1 MEICPSCGSE
11 APPDV
16 TVCGSCG
23 AELDRRTVSA
33 SGGDELRPVT
43 ALFAD
48 IVGSTGLGERLR
60 PDEVK
65 ALVGECITRMS
76 RAVEEHGGV
85 VESYM
90 GDGICACFGVPSAH
104 EDDPDRAA
112 EAALAVLATVTA
124 YADDIRQAWGIDE
137 FNVRVGINSGLAAV
151 GAVGAAQ
158 PRSVVLGDMTN
169 VAARIQAAA
178 DPGTILVGEGTARRL
193 MPRFSLE
200 PVGAL
205 SLKGRQAPVPAWRL
219 IRRKTSERDQMLT
232 PLVGREA
239 EAATL
244 ERAADDLRAGR
255 GQSLL
260 VLGEAGVGK
269 SRLVAELHAKV
280 GADITWLEGD
290 CRSYGSAAMYW
301 PFVEMIRGWLGV
313 EPAER
318 EIVVRT
324 RLRARLTSLYGDE
337 PAGGLPFI
345 AHLLAVELEP
355 AEREQLNGLAPDE
368 LAAGIRAAYCGWLDR
383 LAVERPVV
391 VAIEDLHDGD
401 AASSHLLEEILEL
414 TDRAPVMIVVSAR
427 PETDSAAARFRAHA
441 MTHFAH
447 RCEELTVQPISE
459 DAASRLLD
467 LILPGSLD
475 LHSRRELVTRAEGNP
490 LYLEEMARGLG
501 SEELR
506 PRTLTITAGTLPMP
520 PTLEAL
526 LVARIDRLGH
536 EARALGQLA
545 AIIGRHFSAMLL
557 TRVAGRELFDAGLPG
572 LLRSGVVR
580 EQRRYPEL
588 EYSFRHV
595 LLQQAARATPT
606 PERRA
611 ALFARVAEAFE
622 EVYADSLDDRMEVLA
637 HYHAQSGN
645 RRRALADLERAGD
658 RAAGLGQLAE
668 ATRLWERTLRVA
680 EELDDRSASERL
692 RDKIDGSG
700 AAHPRVVAEP
710 VSAAEPEA
718 PVRVPTRI
726 GRYAMERSPGE
737 AGDAMRA
744 IRDDGGMVIVH
755 LIGRTGG
762 GDDRGW
768 QRFRERARAAARVD
782 DPHLIS
788 EIDVD
793 EADGWRY
800 LAHPLPPG
808 GTLADRI
815 AAGEAEA
822 DLPAVVRAVA
832 QIAAGLESL
841 HREGLVHGGPG
852 AASMVFDVDGRA
864 ALIPIAIPAQGD
876 ADCPPELAGGGE
888 PTVASDVYAL
898 GSLTLSY
905 VEAAAGG
912 DTGAVAPDVMWSIQQ
927 ARAEDPGRRPTSAA
941 MFAQMLRTAQR
952 FAPTN

>member
-1 MEICPSCGSE
+1 MICPSCGIE
-11 APPDV
+11 VPPGAATCV
-16 TVCGSCG
+16 SCG
-23 AELDRRTVSA
+23 AAPDRPSA
-33 SGGDELRPVT
+33 AADGGDELRPVT

-60 PDEVK
+60 PEEVK
-65 ALVGECITRMS
+65 ALVGECITRIS
-76 RAVEEHGGV
+76 RAVEEYGGV

-90 GDGICACFGVPSAH
+90 GDGICACFGVPAAH

-112 EAALAVLATVTA
+112 EAALAVLATVSA
-124 YADDIRQAWGIDE
+124 YAEDIRHAWGIDE

-169 VAARIQAAA
+169 IAARIQAAA
-178 DPGTILVGEGTARRL
+178 EPGTILVGEGTARRL

-200 PVGAL
+200 PVGDL
-205 SLKGRQAPVPAWRL
+205 TLKGRQAVVPAWRL
-219 IRRKTSERDQMLT
+219 IRRKTSERDRTLT

-239 EAATL
+239 EAGRL

-260 VLGEAGVGK
+260 LLGEAGVGK
-269 SRLVAELHAKV
+269 SRLVAELRAMAGTDV
-280 GADITWLEGD
+280 TWLEGD

-324 RLRARLTSLYGDE
+324 RLRARLASLYGDE
-337 PAGGLPFI
+337 PTQGLPFI
-345 AHLLAVELEP
+345 AHLLGVELEP
-355 AEREQLNGLAPDE
+355 AEHEQLLGLAPDE

-383 LAVERPVV
+383 LAVHGPVV

-401 AASSHLLEEILEL
+401 AASSHLLEQILEL
-414 TDRAPVMIVVSAR
+414 TDRAPLMIVVSAR
-427 PETDSAAARFRAHA
+427 LETGSAAARFRAHA
-441 MTHFAH
+441 MTHFAY
-447 RCEELTVQPISE
+447 RCEELTVQPISD

-467 LILPGSLD
+467 VILPGSLD
-475 LHSRRELVTRAEGNP
+475 PHSSLELITRAEGNP

-506 PRTLTITAGTLPMP
+506 PRTLTITAGTPPMP

-526 LVARIDRLGH
+526 LVARIDRLDH
-536 EARALGQLA
+536 EARTLGQMA
-545 AIIGRHFSAMLL
+545 AIIGRHFPAALL
-557 TRVAGRELFDAGLPG
+557 TRVAGQDLFDAGMPG

-637 HYHAQSGN
+637 HYHAQGGN
-645 RRRALADLERAGD
+645 RARALVDLERAGD
-658 RAAGLGQLAE
+658 RAAGLGQPVE
-668 ATRLWERTLRVA
+668 ATRLWERALRVA
-680 EELDDRSASERL
+680 EELGDVTAADRL
-692 RDKIDGSG
+692 RGRIDGSG
-700 AAHPRVVAEP
+700 VGQSELVE
-710 VSAAEPEA
+710 SAAAVAAEA
-718 PVRVPTRI
+718 PARVPTRI
-726 GRYAMERSPGE
+726 GPYALERPPGAAGE
-737 AGDAMRA
+737 AVRA
-744 IRDDGGMVIVH
+744 IRNDGAMVVVH
-755 LIGRTGG
+755 LISRAGT
-762 GDDRGW
+762 GDDASW
-768 QRFRERARAAARVD
+768 LRFRERARAAERVSGTG
-782 DPHLIS
+782 LVS
-788 EIDVD
+788 EVEVD

-808 GTLADRI
+808 GTLAEKI
-815 AAGEAEA
+815 AAGEVVA
-822 DLPAVVRAVA
+822 DMGAVVRTVVQVA
-832 QIAAGLESL
+832 LGLESL
-841 HREGLVHGGPG
+841 HQESLVHGSPGP
-852 AASMVFDVDGRA
+852 ASVMLDADGRA
-864 ALIPIAIPAQGD
+864 ALIPIATPSQTD
-876 ADCPPELAGGGE
+876 ADGAPELAGGHE
-888 PTVASDVYAL
+888 PTVAGDIYSLGTLAL
-898 GSLTLSY
+898 TYL
-905 VEAAAGG
+905 EAAAGA
-912 DTGAVAPDVMWSIQQ
+912 GAVPPDVMWSIQQ
-927 ARAEDPGRRPTSAA
+927 ARATDPSRRPASAA

>member
-1 MEICPSCGSE
+1 
-11 APPDV
+11 
-16 TVCGSCG
+16 
-23 AELDRRTVSA
+23 
-33 SGGDELRPVT
+33 VT

-76 RAVEEHGGV
+76 RAVEEYGGV

-112 EAALAVLATVTA
+112 ESALAVLATVAA
-124 YADDIRQAWGIDE
+124 YAEDIRHAWGIDE

-169 VAARIQAAA
+169 IAARIQAAA
-178 DPGTILVGEGTARRL
+178 EPGTILVGESTARRL

-205 SLKGRQAPVPAWRL
+205 SLKGREAPVPAWRL
-219 IRRKTSERDQMLT
+219 IRRKTSERDRTLT

-244 ERAADDLRAGR
+244 ERAAEDLHSGR

-260 VLGEAGVGK
+260 LLGEAGVGK
-269 SRLVAELHAKV
+269 SRLIAELRVKAGTDV
-280 GADITWLEGD
+280 TWLEGD

-301 PFVEMIRGWLGV
+301 PFVEMLRGWLGV

-324 RLRARLTSLYGDE
+324 RLRARMSSLQGDKL
-337 PAGGLPFI
+337 ADGLPFI

-355 AEREQLNGLAPDE
+355 AEREQLHGLPPDE

-401 AASSHLLEEILEL
+401 TASGHLLQEILEL

-427 PETDSAAARFRAHA
+427 PETDTAATRFRAHA

-447 RCEELTVQPISE
+447 RCEELTVQPITE
-459 DAASRLLD
+459 DAATRLLEM
-467 LILPGSLD
+467 ILPGSLD
-475 LHSRRELVTRAEGNP
+475 PHSRRELIDRAEGNP

-520 PTLEAL
+520 PTLESL
-526 LVARIDRLGH
+526 LVARIDRLDH

-545 AIIGRHFSAMLL
+545 AIIGRHFSATLL
-557 TRVAGRELFDAGLPG
+557 TRVAGQELFDAGLPG

-606 PERRA
+606 PERRE

-645 RRRALADLERAGD
+645 RPRALADLERAGD
-658 RAAGLGQLAE
+658 RAAGLGQPAE
-668 ATRLWERTLRVA
+668 ATRLWERALQGADELRDPA
-680 EELDDRSASERL
+680 TGERL
-692 RDKIDGSG
+692 RSKIDGSG
-700 AAHPRVVAEP
+700 AMQHSVVMQAESPAVVDAPERVGT
-710 VSAAEPEA
+710 
-718 PVRVPTRI
+718 RV
-726 GRYAMERSPGE
+726 GRYALERPPAGV
-737 AGDAMRA
+737 GDAMRA
-744 IRDDGGMVIVH
+744 IRDDGGMVVVH
-755 LIGRTGG
+755 LIGRAGAA
-762 GDDRGW
+762 DDHSW
-768 QRFRERARAAARVD
+768 QRFRERALAAARVD
-782 DPHLIS
+782 GPNLVA

-800 LAHPLPPG
+800 IAHPLPPG

-815 AAGEAEA
+815 AAGEAAA
-822 DLPAVVRAVA
+822 DLADVVRAIA
-832 QIAAGLESL
+832 QIAVGLESL
-841 HREGLVHGGPG
+841 HREGLVHGDPS
-852 AASMVFDVDGRA
+852 AASVVFDVDGRA
-864 ALIPIAIPAQGD
+864 ALIPVAIPPRAATD
-876 ADCPPELAGGGE
+876 SAPELAGGDE

-898 GSLTLSY
+898 SSLTLGY
-905 VEAAAGG
+905 LEAAFGG
-912 DTGAVAPDVMWSIQQ
+912 HTSTVPPDVMWSIQQ
-927 ARAEDPGRRPTSAA
+927 ARADDPGRRPTSAA

-952 FAPTN
+952 FATTN

>member
-1 MEICPSCGSE
+1 VICQSCGTE
-11 APPDV
+11 VPDGADA
-16 TVCGSCG
+16 CESCG
-23 AELDRRTVSA
+23 AAYDDRAISA
-33 SGGDELRPVT
+33 TGGDELRPVT

-76 RAVEEHGGV
+76 RAVEEYGGV

-112 EAALAVLATVTA
+112 EAALAVLTTVA
-124 YADDIRQAWGIDE
+124 SYAEDIRQAWGIDE

-169 VAARIQAAA
+169 IAARIQAAA
-178 DPGTILVGEGTARRL
+178 EPGTILVGEGTARRV

-200 PVGAL
+200 PVGTL
-205 SLKGRQAPVPAWRL
+205 SLKGREAPVPAWRL
-219 IRRKTSERDQMLT
+219 IRRKTLERDRTLT

-239 EAATL
+239 EAGRL

-260 VLGEAGVGK
+260 LLGEAGVGK
-269 SRLVAELHAKV
+269 SRLIAELRAKA

-301 PFVEMIRGWLGV
+301 PFVEMFRGWLGV

-324 RLRARLTSLYGDE
+324 RLRARISSLYGDGGAE
-337 PAGGLPFI
+337 GLPFI
-345 AHLLAVELEP
+345 AHLLSVELEP
-355 AEREQLNGLAPDE
+355 AERERLHGLAPEE
-368 LAAGIRAAYCGWLDR
+368 LAARIRAAYCGWLDR
-383 LAVERPVV
+383 LAVDGPVV

-401 AASSHLLEEILEL
+401 AASSQLLEEILEL

-427 PETDSAAARFRAHA
+427 PETGTAAARFRAHA

-447 RCEELTVQPISE
+447 RCEELTVQPISDE
-459 DAASRLLD
+459 AASRLLD
-467 LILPGSLD
+467 VILTGPLD
-475 LHSRRELVTRAEGNP
+475 QHSHRELIDRAEGNP

-520 PTLEAL
+520 PSLEAL
-526 LVARIDRLGH
+526 LVARIDRLDH

-545 AIIGRHFSAMLL
+545 AIIGRHFSAALL
-557 TRVAGRELFDAGLPG
+557 TRVAGQELFNAGLPG

-611 ALFARVAEAFE
+611 ALFASVAEAFE
-622 EVYADSLDDRMEVLA
+622 ELYADSLDDRMEVLA

-645 RRRALADLERAGD
+645 RPRALVYLERAGD
-658 RAAGLGQLAE
+658 RAAALGQPAE
-668 ATRLWERTLRVA
+668 ATRLWERALRVA
-680 EELDDRSASERL
+680 EELGDEQAGSRL
-692 RDKIDGSG
+692 RDRIDDPGTGQRSVVVE
-700 AAHPRVVAEP
+700 PRSAVEP
-710 VSAAEPEA
+710 QA
-718 PVRVPTRI
+718 PARGPTRV
-726 GRYAMERSPGE
+726 GRYALERPPGGTGE
-737 AGDAMRA
+737 TVRA
-744 IRDDGGMVIVH
+744 ITDDGGMVIVH
-755 LIGRTGG
+755 LVGRSAM
-762 GDDRGW
+762 GDDASW
-768 QRFRERARAAARVD
+768 QRFAERVGAARRVD
-782 DPHLIS
+782 SPNLVTD
-788 EIDVD
+788 IDVG

-800 LAHPLPPG
+800 LAHPMPPG

-815 AAGEAEA
+815 RAGQAATDVAG
-822 DLPAVVRAVA
+822 VVRTVA
-832 QIAAGLESL
+832 QVAVGLESL
-841 HREGLVHGGPG
+841 HRQGLVHGDPGP
-852 AASMVFDVDGRA
+852 ASVVFDADGRA
-864 ALIPIAIPAQGD
+864 ALIPIAAPSGD
-876 ADCPPELAGGGE
+876 H
-888 PTVASDVYAL
+888 PTVAGDIYAL
-898 GSLTLSY
+898 GSLTLAY
-905 VEAAAGG
+905 LEAAFG
-912 DTGAVAPDVMWSIQQ
+912 DDTSAVPADIMWSIQQ
-927 ARAEDPGRRPTSAA
+927 ARADDPGRRPTSAA

-952 FAPTN
+952 LATTS